1 VSERPD
7 LIFGA
12 FLLLTAVAAAALV
25 GALAEIGL
33 QGVTG
38 VAAVG
43 AGLVSAC
50 ILLAA
55 ELRQLPP
62 ELVAVAGIA
71 VASTAAF
78 AAALRSAWREQ
89 RLIRALPTV
98 RLDESDYAQVLPPP
112 LPAER
117 IHVLSSHRPM
127 AFCAG
132 LLRPRVVLTSALL
145 DTLAED
151 ERRAVV
157 AHELSHARDRGPLKM
172 ACLRLVLRTF
182 FWVPL
187 LRDLVDRSVLLSE
200 LAADRAA
207 IAATSTSALA
217 GALAEV
223 LPAPAF
229 GGSVGLAD
237 HAAARVDRLFDP
249 TAALPRLLTPARA
262 ISTALG
268 LLLVGALAYSP
279 PRLSNGENGHLHTMT
294 VKLLAHHFQAR
305 LAGFALTVAT
315 VALVFG
321 AARRLSAR
329 QRCSQARRKVTTTSW

>member
-7 LIFGA
+7 LILAA
-12 FLLLTAVAAAALV
+12 FLVLAAVAAAALV

-62 ELVAVAGIA
+62 ELVVVAAITG
-71 VASTAAF
+71 ASTAAF

-98 RLDESDYAQVLPPP
+98 RLDESDYAHALPP
-112 LPAER
+112 LAAER
-117 IHVLSSHRPM
+117 LHVLSSHRPM

-151 ERRAVV
+151 ERLAVV
-157 AHELSHARDRGPLKM
+157 THELSHARDRGPLKL
-172 ACLRLVLRTF
+172 ACLRLLVRAF

-187 LRDLVDRSVLLSE
+187 LRDLVDRYVLLSE

-207 IAATSTSALA
+207 ITATSSSALA

-249 TAALPRLLTPARA
+249 TAPLPRLLTRARTIATA
-262 ISTALG
+262 IG
-268 LLLVGALAYSP
+268 LLFVGALAYSP

-294 VKLLAHHFQAR
+294 VNLLAHHFQAR
-305 LAGFALTVAT
+305 LAGFALTAAT
-315 VALVFG
+315 VTLVFG
-321 AARRLSAR
+321 AARHLSAR
-329 QRCSQARRKVTTTSW
+329 QRRSHTPRTITTTSW

>member
-12 FLLLTAVAAAALV
+12 FLVLAAVAAAALV

-62 ELVAVAGIA
+62 ELVVVAGIA
-71 VASTAAF
+71 VASAASF
-78 AAALRSAWREQ
+78 AAALRSVWREQ

-98 RLDESDYAQVLPPP
+98 RLDESDYAQVRPP
-112 LPAER
+112 LAGER

-157 AHELSHARDRGPLKM
+157 THELSHARDRGPLKL
-172 ACLRLVLRTF
+172 ACLRLLVRAF

-187 LRDLVDRSVLLSE
+187 LRDLVARYVLLSE

-207 IAATSTSALA
+207 ITATSSSALA

-249 TAALPRLLTPARA
+249 TAALPRLLTPARS
-262 ISTALG
+262 ISTAIG

-279 PRLSNGENGHLHTMT
+279 PRLSSGENGHLHTMT

-305 LAGFALTVAT
+305 LAGFALTLAT
-315 VALVFG
+315 VAVVFG
-321 AARRLSAR
+321 AARRLTAR
-329 QRCSQARRKVTTTSW
+329 QRCPQAPRRVTTTSW